1 MKKRS
6 YLYII
11 SFIIKSNRQELLNAG
26 YDFKFL
32 KDKIEIKYK
41 ENIYTITINKR
52 DNEYIIKLD
61 PYNKSYF
68 TTKIKIGEITSK
80 IKMTMFAIH
89 ENEKLY
95 Q

>member
-1 MKKRS
+1 MKKS
-6 YLYII
+6 IYLYII

-26 YDFKFL
+26 YDFKIL

-68 TTKIKIGEITSK
+68 TTKIKIGEIKLK

>member
-1 MKKRS
+1 MKKRV
-6 YLYII
+6 YFYII
-11 SFIIKSNRQELLNAG
+11 SSILKNNKQELLSNG
-26 YDFKFL
+26 Y
-32 KDKIEIKYK
+32 
-41 ENIYTITINKR
+41 R

-68 TTKIKIGEITSK
+68 ATKIKIGEIKSK

>member
-1 MKKRS
+1 MKKRV
-6 YLYII
+6 YFYII
-11 SFIIKSNRQELLNAG
+11 SFILKNNKQELLNNG
-26 YDFKFL
+26 YRVRIL
-32 KDKIEIKYK
+32 KNKIEITYK
-41 ENIYTITINKR
+41 ENTYTITVNKR

-68 TTKIKIGEITSK
+68 ATKIKIGEIKSK

>member
-1 MKKRS
+1 MKKRT
-6 YLYII
+6 YFYII
-11 SFIIKSNRQELLNAG
+11 SFVLKNNKQELLNNG
-26 YDFKFL
+26 YDFRVL
-32 KDKIEIKYK
+32 KNKIEITYK
-41 ENIYTITINKR
+41 ERTYNITINKR
-52 DNEYIIKLD
+52 DNEYIIKLN

-68 TTKIKIGEITSK
+68 ATKIKIGEIKSK

>member
-1 MKKRS
+1 MKKRV
-6 YLYII
+6 YFYII
-11 SFIIKSNRQELLNAG
+11 SFILKNNKQELLNNG
-26 YDFKFL
+26 YRVRIL
-32 KDKIEIKYK
+32 KNKIEITYQK
-41 ENIYTITINKR
+41 NTYTITINKR

-68 TTKIKIGEITSK
+68 TTKIKIGEIKSK